1 MRKTRAAALIS
12 GRGSNLRALL
22 AACRSPSFP
31 VEIALVISNRPEAP
45 GLEFARAEGVE
56 AMTIDH
62 TLFGK
67 GAAGRQAFEGALDK
81 ALRSA
86 NVELVALAG
95 FMRLLEPGFVN
106 AWSGRLINIHP
117 SLLPAYKGLDTHQR
131 MIDDGARFAG
141 CTVHYVVAEMDA
153 GPIIGQAALMIA
165 PGEDAQSLAART
177 LALEHRLY
185 PECLKRAAL
194 ALA

>member
-22 AACRSPSFP
+22 SACGSPSFP
-31 VEIALVISNRPEAP
+31 VEIALVISNRPDAP
-45 GLEFARAEGVE
+45 GLEFARAAGVE
-56 AMTIDH
+56 ARAIDH
-62 TLFGK
+62 TEFGK
-67 GAAGRQAFEGALDK
+67 GAAGRRAFEHALDA
-81 ALRSA
+81 ALRGA
-86 NVELVALAG
+86 DIELVALAG
-95 FMRLLEPGFVN
+95 FMRLLGADFVN

-117 SLLPAYKGLDTHQR
+117 SLLPAYKGLNVHQR

-141 CTVHYVVAEMDA
+141 CTVHYVEADMDA
-153 GPIIGQAALMIA
+153 GPIIAQAALMIA
-165 PGEDAQSLAART
+165 PGDDAATLAART

-194 ALA
+194 ALN